1 MTTLDLF
8 DLTSQSNGST
18 ASAVADA
25 AAVGANA
32 NSDIPAPIIA
42 LEAAYRAEIALRME
56 VDQKVDRINAEMN
69 GGGFT
74 KFGQIDIAGR
84 HGIAMSSCNF
94 TAYGR
99 RVEEY
104 ARHALSIEGAPF
116 TASLDD
122 VLVDGGDLYRRKYR
136 GGNRCDDAVR
146 AREQAEVVEFFS
158 PIVLWREIHKAF
170 DPEAQRRAAN
180 KECAHKIRSEF
191 GMLHGRAPEMK
202 VVKGRVEVVIRVWTR
217 INFNSTRQ
225 LSYDSRLHELG
236 DAIQQALLE
245 SGVDATFG
253 HKFSNLCRQLHEH
266 SNRVIVSRER
276 VHLGDGV
283 DVVLGYEAFK
293 LYLPQEIANTV
304 NMFLSEYPAEDY

>member
-8 DLTSQSNGST
+8 HLTSQSNGGT

-25 AAVGANA
+25 AAVGANV
-32 NSDIPAPIIA
+32 NSDIPGPIIA
-42 LEAAYRAEIALRME
+42 LEAAYRAELALRLE
-56 VDQKVDRINAEMN
+56 VEQKVDRINAVMN
-69 GGGFT
+69 GGGYS
-74 KFGQIDIAGR
+74 KFGRIDIAGR
-84 HGIAMSSCNF
+84 QGIAMSSCRF
-94 TAYGR
+94 TEYGR

-104 ARHALSIEGAPF
+104 ARHALSSDGAPF

-136 GGNRCDDAVR
+136 DGNRCDDAGR
-146 AREQAEVVEFFS
+146 AQEQSEVEEFFS
-158 PIVLWREIHKAF
+158 PIVLWLELYKAF
-170 DPEAQRRAAN
+170 DPAAQRRAAN
-180 KECAHKIRSEF
+180 KKCAHKIRSEF

-236 DAIQQALLE
+236 DAMQQALLE

-304 NMFLSEYPAEDY
+304 NMFLSEYPAEDN

>member
-8 DLTSQSNGST
+8 DLTSETDGGS
-18 ASAVADA
+18 SSSVADDS
-25 AAVGANA
+25 AVGATVS
-32 NSDIPAPIIA
+32 SDIPGPILA
-42 LEAAYRAEIALRME
+42 LEAAYRAELALRHE
-56 VDQKVDRINAEMN
+56 VNVKVDRINAEMN
-69 GGGFT
+69 GGGYS
-74 KFGQIDIAGR
+74 KFGMIDIAGR
-84 HGIAMSSCNF
+84 QGIAMSSCSF

-104 ARHALSIEGAPF
+104 ARHALSCEGAPF
-116 TASLDD
+116 IASLDG
-122 VLVDGGDLYRRKYR
+122 VLVDGGDLYRRNYR
-136 GGNRCDDAVR
+136 GGNRCDDATR

-158 PIVLWREIHKAF
+158 PIVLWREIYKAF
-170 DPEAQRRAAN
+170 DPDAQRRAAN
-180 KECAHKIRSEF
+180 KKCADKIRSEF
-191 GMLHGRAPEMK
+191 GMRRGRLPDMK

-236 DAIQQALLE
+236 DAIQQALLD

-304 NMFLSEYPAEDY
+304 NMFLSEYPAEGY

>member
-8 DLTSQSNGST
+8 DLSSQSNGST

-25 AAVGANA
+25 AAAGANV
-32 NSDIPAPIIA
+32 NSDIPGPIIA
-42 LEAAYRAEIALRME
+42 LEAAYRAELALRLE
-56 VDQKVDRINAEMN
+56 VEQKVDRINAEMN
-69 GGGFT
+69 GGGFS

-84 HGIAMSSCNF
+84 QGIAMSSCNF

-104 ARHALSIEGAPF
+104 ARHALSVEGAPF
-116 TASLDD
+116 TGSLDD
-122 VLVDGGDLYRRKYR
+122 VLTDGGDLYRRNYR
-136 GGNRCDDAVR
+136 GSYRCDEEKNEQGQ
-146 AREQAEVVEFFS
+146 RELIEFFS
-158 PIVLWREIHKAF
+158 PITLWREIYKAF
-170 DPEAQRRAAN
+170 DPDAQRRAAN
-180 KECAHKIRSEF
+180 KKCAHKIRSEF

-236 DAIQQALLE
+236 DAMQQALLE